1 MADTPQDVAFA
12 RRAAYLEPADAL
24 VLADVHLGRDR
35 GSAVELP
42 LGERDDVLD
51 RLGGLLDRFTP
62 ATVVVAGD
70 LLHSFDHL
78 PDGVAEAVASF
89 RKVVEAAGADL
100 VVTPGNHDGLLGTAF
115 DGTTPEEHRLADGTL
130 VCHGHER
137 PSGSAPRY
145 VVGHDH
151 PALEVEG
158 RRHPCFL
165 YGEGAFRD
173 GDVLVLP
180 AFSRLARGVDVGAA
194 RGGFM
199 SPLLAGGA
207 GGFSPVVYDD
217 DAGEALAF
225 PPLSALREHL

>member
-1 MADTPQDVAFA
+1 VADPPPDVSFA
-12 RRAAYLEPADAL
+12 RRAAYLEPGDAL

-35 GSAVELP
+35 GSAVEFP

-51 RLGGLLDRFTP
+51 RLGGLLDRFAP

-70 LLHSFDHL
+70 LLHSFDRL
-78 PDGVAEAVASF
+78 PAGAADAVASL
-89 RKVVEAAGADL
+89 RGAVEAAGADL
-100 VVTPGNHDGLLGTAF
+100 VVTPGNHDGLLAETF
-115 DGTTPEEHRLADGTL
+115 DGATPDEHRLADGTL
-130 VCHGHER
+130 VCHGHEP

-151 PALEVEG
+151 PALAVEG

-165 YGEGAFRD
+165 HGEGAFRG

-207 GGFSPVVYDD
+207 GTVRPVVYDD